1 VLIELLLA
9 LIEDAL
15 KFWPVNDSTEKSLT
29 FVLNPASE
37 DVVNVLALKDPVL
50 KVFVNAARVRVL
62 PTEKNGIFTL
72 LVRVIDA
79 CIE

>member
-1 VLIELLLA
+1 VFIKLLLA

-15 KFWPVNDSTEKSLT
+15 KFWPPNDSTENPLT
-29 FVLNPASE
+29 FVLKPTSE

-50 KVFVNAARVRVL
+50 KVFVNAVRAVVRAR
-62 PTEKNGIFTL
+62 EKNGIFTL
-72 LVRVIDA
+72 LVSVIEA